1 MLPCLKF
8 TKSSVHFCYQAGF
21 GDHGQDN
28 RGAAT
33 LPLLLSDATE
43 LSRLAERVSLPPDAK
58 VIDIKVNDVP
68 LSSERTT
75 NYWCVWVEMPSD
87 AKYHV
92 YDAEVR
98 RGEILS
104 LCMR

>member
-1 MLPCLKF
+1 MY
-8 TKSSVHFCYQAGF
+8 FCYQAGF

-43 LSRLAERVSLPPDAK
+43 LSRLAERVPLPSDAK

-68 LSSERTT
+68 LSTERTT

-87 AKYHV
+87 VKFHV